1 MAIDE
6 QMRYEIHEWFRS
18 QAADERAA
26 AIMSLFPPV
35 GWADV
40 ATRHDLDHLRESIE
54 HRLDVVAAGLRGE
67 MDRQLRRL
75 TVWLTTVMVGSLTAV
90 VGAMAAISF
99 A

>member
-18 QAADERAA
+18 QAGDERAA
-26 AIMSLFPPV
+26 AIMSLLPPV

-40 ATRHDLDHLRESIE
+40 ATRHDLDHLRESLE

-67 MDRQLRRL
+67 MDRQFHRL
-75 TVWLTTVMVGSLTAV
+75 TMWTTTVMVGGLTV
-90 VGAMAAISF
+90 IVGAMAAISL

>member
-18 QAADERAA
+18 EAGDERAA
-26 AIMSLFPPV
+26 AIMSLLPPV

-40 ATRHDLDHLRESIE
+40 ATRHDLDHVGESLE
-54 HRLDVVAAGLRGE
+54 HRMDVLAVGIRSE
-67 MDRQLRRL
+67 MDRQFRRL
-75 TVWLTTVMVGSLTAV
+75 TMWMTTVMVGGLTAI
-90 VGAMAAISF
+90 VGAMATISF